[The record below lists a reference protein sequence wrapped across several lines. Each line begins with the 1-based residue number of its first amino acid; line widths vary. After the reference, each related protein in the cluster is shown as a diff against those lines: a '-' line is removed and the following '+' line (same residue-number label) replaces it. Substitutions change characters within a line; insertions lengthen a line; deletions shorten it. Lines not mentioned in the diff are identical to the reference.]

1 MQTVE
6 KEKYRIETFEDIL
19 NALRQRPDWLEEL
32 RRIILTE
39 ELIDLP
45 QKFETFLKKDFKP
58 LKTKVDKIEED
69 VAILKQDVTVLKQD
83 VAILKQDVA
92 SLKGSDFERTVRER
106 APAYFGR
113 LIRRCRIIGFETLS
127 DKLEDAVDI
136 GLIGEDEKYDALL
149 LDAIVSGKLKTGKD
163 VILAVEVS
171 LKVDIEDIQ
180 RAAKRAD
187 VVNRAFQVETI
198 GVAIGKDRTKRAENN
213 AKELNVLLV

>member
-1 MQTVE
+1 MQTAE
-6 KEKYRIETFEDIL
+6 KEKYRLETFEDLL

-39 ELIDLP
+39 ELIALP

-69 VAILKQDVTVLKQD
+69 VTILKQDVAVLKQD
-83 VAILKQDVA
+83 VAT
-92 SLKGSDFERTVRER
+92 LKGNDFERTVREK

-113 LIRRCRIIGFETLS
+113 LIRRCRIISFETLS
-127 DKLEDAVDI
+127 DKLEDAVDL
-136 GLIGEDEKYDALL
+136 GLIREDEKYDALL
-149 LDAIVSGKLKTGKD
+149 LDAIVTGKLKTGKD

-171 LKVDIEDIQ
+171 LTVDIEDIQ

-187 VVNRAFQVETI
+187 IVSRAFQIETI
-198 GVAIGKDRTKRAENN
+198 GVAVGKDRTKRAENG
-213 AKELNVLLV
+213 AQELNVLLV